1 MINKLRRSNAIPT
14 GSSTAAGNVA
24 LNNGRVGYNFSDADG
39 NRYFDAAQ
47 YALKAA
53 AFTAT
58 VKDCGKTFGFNHTTG
73 VVATLPAAADC
84 PGGKIKFV
92 VAIAAVTNEHAVD
105 PVAADTIK
113 GYGAAGAAGAAVEFT
128 DWALGDSC
136 VMESDGVS
144 RWYITEVTTAA
155 VATGDL
161 VDGSVTLAKM
171 AAESVDSDQYV
182 DGSIDTAHFAAG
194 AVDATAL
201 GSNAVVTAKILD
213 ANVTPAKTNIVE
225 ARTATADALTTAII
239 SNTTTHVTVT
249 SADANHIIVLPAPT
263 PGRQVV
269 IHNGATGYEL
279 RSSDPSTVLIN
290 GGTGGPSVESAIPA
304 NSTVFMTCVTATA
317 WKGFFL
323 DADSDL
329 AKVEAAAA

>member
-1 MINKLRRSNAIPT
+1 MINKLRRSSIVPK
-14 GSSTAAGNVA
+14 GSPTAAGNVA
-24 LNNGRVGYNFSDADG
+24 LNTGRIGYNFSNADG
-39 NRYFDAAQ
+39 NRYIDAGQ
-47 YALKAA
+47 WELQ
-53 AFTAT
+53 TASYTLT
-58 VKDCGKTFGFNHTTG
+58 VADCGKTQAFNHTTG

-84 PGGKIKFV
+84 PAGRIKFV
-92 VAIAAVTNEHAVD
+92 VATAAVTNEHGID

-113 GYGAAGAAGAAVEFT
+113 GYGAAGSAGDAVEFT

-161 VDGSVTLAKM
+161 VNGSVTLEKM

-201 GSNAVVTAKILD
+201 GSNAVTTAKILD
-213 ANVTPAKTNIVE
+213 ANVTPAKTNIVQ
-225 ARTATADALTTAII
+225 ARTATADGLTTAII
-239 SNTTTHVTVT
+239 GDTTTHVTVT
-249 SADANHIIVLPAPT
+249 ASDASHIIVLPAPT

-269 IHNGATGYEL
+269 IDVGATGFEL
-279 RSSDPSTVLIN
+279 RSSAPSTVLIN
-290 GGTGGPSVESAIPA
+290 GGTGGASVQSAIPA

-317 WKGFFL
+317 WKGFFM
-323 DADSDL
+323 DADGDL
-329 AKVEAAAA
+329 AKVEAAA